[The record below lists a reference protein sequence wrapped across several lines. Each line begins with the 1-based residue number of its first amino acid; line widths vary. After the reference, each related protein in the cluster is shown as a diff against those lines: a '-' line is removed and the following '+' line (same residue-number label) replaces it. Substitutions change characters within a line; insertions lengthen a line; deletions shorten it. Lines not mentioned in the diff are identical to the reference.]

1 MQGVARVRDGKGAAD
16 LQQQEAA
23 QELAQELGLP
33 VDEQRR
39 VLYPDTQLEY
49 TDALDESTSRSPYVV

>member
-16 LQQQEAA
+16 LQQREA
-23 QELAQELGLP
+23 AQELGLP

-39 VLYPDTQLEY
+39 VPYPDTQLEY
-49 TDALDESTSRSPYVV
+49 TDALDESTSRSTCVV